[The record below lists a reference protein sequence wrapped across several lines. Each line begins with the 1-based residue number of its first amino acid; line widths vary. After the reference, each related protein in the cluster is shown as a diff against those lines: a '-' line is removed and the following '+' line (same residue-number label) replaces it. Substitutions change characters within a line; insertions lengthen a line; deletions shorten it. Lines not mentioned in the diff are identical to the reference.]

1 MTGIFQILATAVNI
15 YAFVCLIRIFL
26 TWFPRA
32 NYSTA
37 GRFLSSLCDPY
48 LNLFRR
54 IRFLNF
60 RGLDF
65 SPALALCVLYAL
77 SGILATLS
85 RGQNITVGYLLAVVV
100 SLIWS
105 IISSVSKFFIVLL
118 IIRLV
123 AIGIMRLM
131 ARKNRYRSYSPFWDQ
146 VDSVISPFSYKVS
159 GIFTKKFIPFTT
171 SLIIATVFSILAVKL
186 GDFVILMLCNL
197 LLHLP
202 F

>member
-1 MTGIFQILATAVNI
+1 MEIRNQCIHHLKLISRINKDLRPSAGSCDRSVLFLHTQLTGRRDAKCNALERFLRIEYTHRLV
-15 YAFVCLIRIFL
+15 FVCKH
-26 TWFPRA
+26 
-32 NYSTA
+32 
-37 GRFLSSLCDPY
+37 
-48 LNLFRR
+48 
-54 IRFLNF
+54 
-60 RGLDF
+60 
-65 SPALALCVLYAL
+65 
-77 SGILATLS
+77 
-85 RGQNITVGYLLAVVV
+85 
-100 SLIWS
+100 SLICFLQPGE
-105 IISSVSKFFIVLL
+105 IPCFQEFFIVLL